1 MLNDP
6 IILGLLFVMVA
17 GISGAIL
24 VAFMVKFFE
33 RRDRRQAGR
42 NPNS

>member
-17 GISGAIL
+17 GISGASL
-24 VAFMVKFFE
+24 VVLMVKFFE
-33 RRDRRQAGR
+33 RRDRRRAGQ
-42 NPNS
+42 NPTS

>member
-1 MLNDP
+1 MFDDP
-6 IILGLLFVMVA
+6 GVLGFSVVIIA

-24 VAFMVKFFE
+24 VTLFVKFFE

-42 NPNS
+42 NPTS